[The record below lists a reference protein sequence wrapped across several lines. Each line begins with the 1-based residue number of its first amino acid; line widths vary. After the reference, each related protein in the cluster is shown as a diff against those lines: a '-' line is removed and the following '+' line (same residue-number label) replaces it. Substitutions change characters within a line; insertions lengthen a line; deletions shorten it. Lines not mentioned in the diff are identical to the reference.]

1 MKLRTRPI
9 LAAVT
14 ALGLLTVNGCG
25 ELPTA
30 PRLDPGVGAAGPAAS
45 GGLVAADGGVDVGP
59 PDAGPAPAP
68 APAPGSPAL
77 QATAGLVG
85 ELGGSV
91 QLKDVAVVFPP
102 DAFTGA
108 AQISVTMPDSSK
120 LEVHLEITPAGK
132 NHFDVPVRLEFDPR
146 AAGQDPRMMVI
157 RWRNPA
163 DNRWVDIPT
172 TMDPVSG
179 KVWADLAHFSDYEC
193 VSEVQGRAG
202 W

>member
-1 MKLRTRPI
+1 MKLRSRTI

-30 PRLDPGVGAAGPAAS
+30 PRSPDPGAVAAGPAAS
-45 GGLVAADGGVDVGP
+45 GGLVASDGGIDVTQPVQDPLPAQPVLGP
-59 PDAGPAPAP
+59 ELET
-68 APAPGSPAL
+68 S
-77 QATAGLVG
+77 AGLVG
-85 ELGGSV
+85 EVGGSV
-91 QLKDVAVVFPP
+91 QLKDVAIVVPP
-102 DAFTGA
+102 DAFQGA
-108 AQISVTMPDSSK
+108 AQIAVTIPDSAK
-120 LEVHLEITPAGK
+120 LEVHLEITPASK
-132 NHFDVPVRLEFDPR
+132 NHFDVPVRLVFDAK
-146 AAGQDPRMMVI
+146 AAGKDPRMMVI

-163 DNRWVDIPT
+163 DNSWVDIPT

-179 KVWADLAHFSDYEC
+179 KVWADLAHFSEYEC